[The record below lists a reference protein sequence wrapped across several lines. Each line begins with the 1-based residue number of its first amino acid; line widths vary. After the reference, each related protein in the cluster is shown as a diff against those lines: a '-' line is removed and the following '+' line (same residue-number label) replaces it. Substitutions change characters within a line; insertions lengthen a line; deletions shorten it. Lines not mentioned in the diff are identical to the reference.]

1 MGLANA
7 ASMGQSWNG
16 FRSLF
21 KTLTSCILKI
31 LGIILEKSMDKAP
44 RSGIGRWVF
53 GRSVPQE
60 PLAEELGSNSENRS
74 GLA

>member
-44 RSGIGRWVF
+44 RSG
-53 GRSVPQE
+53 
-60 PLAEELGSNSENRS
+60 LAVGLWAFCTAGAPRRGTRTELGDSQT
-74 GLA
+74 